1 MSAIT
6 ADAVNRLRKMT
17 DRPMMECKAALTE
30 AGGDFDKAVAI
41 LREKNAKLMASKADR
56 ETAEGRIG
64 VWIAPD
70 HSAAGIIEVR
80 CESAPV
86 AKAEDFVKLVDE
98 LAQHVALA
106 TKGSETVDDLLAM
119 KLHTQPSVTV
129 QERLGEVVGKIRENM
144 RIARFRVLRGGPFG
158 AYVHFDG
165 TVGTLFQADGALP
178 TDAQVLKDV
187 AMHITAKQP
196 LAAVREQI
204 DPAVLAS
211 EKELAQ
217 KQIAADPKNAGKP
230 ANIIEKI
237 IEGKLKTWLAENVL
251 VEQPFVKDDTQT
263 VGQLLARSKLQAKA
277 FVRFKVGE
285 LK

>member
-1 MSAIT
+1 MSAIS
-6 ADAVNRLRKMT
+6 AEAVNRLRKMT

-30 AGGDFDKAVAI
+30 ANGDLDKAVSI
-41 LREKNAKLMASKADR
+41 LREKNAKLMAGKSDR

-64 VWIAPD
+64 IWIAPD
-70 HSAAGIIEVR
+70 QSVAGIIEVR

-86 AKAEDFVKLVDE
+86 AKAEDFVKLVED
-98 LAQHVALA
+98 LAQHVAQAA
-106 TKGSETVDDLLAM
+106 TGAETVDQLLAM
-119 KLHTQPSVTV
+119 KLHGQPSLTV
-129 QERLGEVVGKIRENM
+129 QDRIGEVVGKIRENM
-144 RIARFRVLRGGPFG
+144 KIARFKVLRGGPFG

-165 TVGTLFQADGALP
+165 TVGTVVQAEGP
-178 TDAQVLKDV
+178 TPAGDLLKEI
-187 AMHITAKQP
+187 AMHVTAKQP
-196 LAAVREQI
+196 LAAVREQL
-204 DPAVLAS
+204 DPEVLAR

-217 KQIAADPKNAGKP
+217 KQVAADPKNAGKP

-237 IEGKLKTWLAENVL
+237 IEGKMKTWLAENIL

-263 VGQLLARSKLQAKA
+263 VGQLLTAAKLKAKD

>member
-6 ADAVNRLRKMT
+6 AETVNRLRKMT

-30 AGGDFDKAVAI
+30 AGGDLDKAVAI
-41 LREKNAKLMASKADR
+41 LREKNAKLMAGKSDR

-64 VWIAPD
+64 IWIAPD
-70 HSAAGIIEVR
+70 HSVAGIIEVR

-86 AKAEDFVKLVDE
+86 AKAEDFVKMVDD
-98 LAQHVALA
+98 LAQHVAQA
-106 TKGSETVDDLLAM
+106 TKGTESVDELLAM

-129 QERLGEVVGKIRENM
+129 QDRIGEVVGKIRENM
-144 RIARFRVLRGGPFG
+144 KVARFKVLRGGPFG

-165 TVGTLFQADGALP
+165 TVGTLVQAEGPKPEGD
-178 TDAQVLKDV
+178 VLKEV
-187 AMHITAKQP
+187 AMHVTAKQP
-196 LAAVREQI
+196 VAAVREQL
-204 DPAVLAS
+204 DPAVMAS

-217 KQIAADPKNAGKP
+217 KQVAADPKNAGKP

-237 IEGKLKTWLAENVL
+237 IEGKMKTWLAENIL
-251 VEQPFVKDDTQT
+251 VEQPFVKDDSKT
-263 VGQLLARSKLQAKA
+263 VGQLLAGSKLNAKN